1 MIKSLLYMAP
11 IVFIGVVA
19 TEASAAA
26 PAAWSGSMGRNIA
39 ATVPEGTGVPLVL
52 GCQRGGPRR

>member
-19 TEASAAA
+19 TEASAAPSA
-26 PAAWSGSMGRNIA
+26 PRSDGMGRDIT
-39 ATVPEGTGVPLVL
+39 ATVPEGTV
-52 GCQRGGPRR
+52 CR